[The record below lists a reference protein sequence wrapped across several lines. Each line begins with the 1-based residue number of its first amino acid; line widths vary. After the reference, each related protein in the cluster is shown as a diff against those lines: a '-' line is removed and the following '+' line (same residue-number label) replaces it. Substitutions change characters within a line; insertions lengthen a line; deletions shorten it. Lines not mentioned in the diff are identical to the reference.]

1 LTQAVR
7 WDIDVIL
14 TDVTK
19 TWLELRA
26 ALAGEG
32 VLPIGVDMLFNCAIS
47 GLRCY
52 IVAVQPIVP
61 LDELEVLCAS

>member
-1 LTQAVR
+1 M
-7 WDIDVIL
+7 
-14 TDVTK
+14 TK